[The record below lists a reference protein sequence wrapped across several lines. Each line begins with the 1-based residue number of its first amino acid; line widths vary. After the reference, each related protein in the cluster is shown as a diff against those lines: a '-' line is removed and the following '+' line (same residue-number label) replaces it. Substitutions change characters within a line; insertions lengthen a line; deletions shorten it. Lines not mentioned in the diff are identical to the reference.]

1 MCVPFRLRL
10 RGVRETSSTLSS
22 AAAAVVARL
31 ADLAVSQPADLFGT
45 SRSADRLMRG
55 RPVALYR

>member
-1 MCVPFRLRL
+1 
-10 RGVRETSSTLSS
+10 VRETPSTLS
-22 AAAAVVARL
+22 AAAGAVVARL
-31 ADLAVSQPADLFGT
+31 ADLAVSQVADLFGT